1 MELLK
6 NNNYRGKCFMNG
18 SLFKFIL
25 SSVLLAFICTIL
37 YGGIRTTEK
46 VIAVQASVSDDE
58 PSSLGSMKVITVLS
72 ASATSVLHGND
83 SEYNNAPEM
92 TVDGDVITSWQEGVE
107 GQGSG
112 ESITLNFEKSEVK
125 VIACYLG
132 NWMDDWY
139 YYANCRPKTMTIQI
153 GNQSFDVEFTDAQ
166 IPHYI
171 ILSDKVEAESLTF
184 TINEIYPG
192 DEYDDCCISEL
203 TVYAG

>member
-1 MELLK
+1 
-6 NNNYRGKCFMNG
+6 MNG

-25 SSVLLAFICTIL
+25 SSILLAFVCTVL
-37 YGGIRTTEK
+37 YGGIQTTEK

-58 PSSLGSMKVITVLS
+58 PSSLGSMKVITVSS
-72 ASATSVLHGND
+72 ASATSVLHYND
-83 SEYNNAPEM
+83 AEYNNAPEM
-92 TVDGDVITSWQEGVE
+92 AVDGAVITSWQEGAE

-132 NWMDDWY
+132 NWRDDWL
-139 YYANCRPKTMTIQI
+139 YYANCRPKTMTLQI

-171 ILSDKVEAESLTF
+171 ILSDKVVAESLTF
-184 TINEIYPG
+184 TVNEIYAG
-192 DEYDDCCISEL
+192 EDYNDCCISEL
-203 TVYAG
+203 TVYGG

>member
-1 MELLK
+1 MS
-6 NNNYRGKCFMNG
+6 G

-25 SSVLLAFICTIL
+25 SSVLLAFVCTVL

-58 PSSLGSMKVITVLS
+58 PSNLGSMKVITVSS
-72 ASATSVLHGND
+72 ASATSVLHYND
-83 SEYNNAPEM
+83 AEYNNAPEM
-92 TVDGDVITSWQEGVE
+92 AVDGDVITSWQEGAE
-107 GQGSG
+107 GQGAG

-132 NWMDDWY
+132 NWRDDWL
-139 YYANCRPKTMTIQI
+139 YYANCRQKTMTLQI
-153 GNQSFDVEFTDAQ
+153 GNQSVDLEFTDAQ
-166 IPHYI
+166 VPHYI

-184 TINEIYPG
+184 TVNEIYAG
-192 DEYDDCCISEL
+192 EDYNDCCISEL

>member
-1 MELLK
+1 MS
-6 NNNYRGKCFMNG
+6 G

-25 SSVLLAFICTIL
+25 SSILLAFVCTVL

-58 PSSLGSMKVITVLS
+58 PSSLGSMKVVTVSS
-72 ASATSVLHGND
+72 ASATSVLHYND
-83 SEYNNAPEM
+83 SEYNNEPEM
-92 TVDGDVITSWQEGVE
+92 AVDGDETTSWQEGAE

-112 ESITLNFEKSEVK
+112 ESITLNFEKTGVK
-125 VIACYLG
+125 VIACRLG
-132 NWMDDWY
+132 NWRNDWL
-139 YYANCRPKTMTIQI
+139 YYANCRPKTMTLQI

>member
-1 MELLK
+1 MS
-6 NNNYRGKCFMNG
+6 G

-25 SSVLLAFICTIL
+25 SSILLAFVCTVL

-58 PSSLGSMKVITVLS
+58 PSSLGSMKVITVTS
-72 ASATSVLHGND
+72 ASATSVLHYND
-83 SEYNNAPEM
+83 SEYNNEPEM
-92 TVDGDVITSWQEGVE
+92 AVDGDEITSWQEGAE

-112 ESITLNFEKSEVK
+112 ESITLNFERTGVK
-125 VIACYLG
+125 VIACRLG
-132 NWMDDWY
+132 NWRDDWL
-139 YYANCRPKTMTIQI
+139 YYANCRPKTMTLQI

-171 ILSDKVEAESLTF
+171 VLSDKVEAESLTF
-184 TINEIYPG
+184 TINEIYAG
-192 DEYDDCCISEL
+192 EDYNDCCISEL